1 MLLPNVKEALKNF
14 VCIVLGVICY
24 SPFGFAQNQ
33 LALDNNALTS
43 SQQKQIPRPSP
54 AIPAN
59 QVIKDKK
66 SIDSAPIDAE
76 KIVVVSK
83 TAPLNIDINTL
94 PLYGEFEKTPAQ
106 KVIDELFIKDCKKE
120 FASQKEAAQF
130 FSKMAWQYLE
140 EGDKATALSRFN
152 YAWLLDQEQT
162 ESYWGL
168 GVLEYQA
175 GNMSNAV
182 SLLKRGLAISD
193 KNYIMMVDLATVYL
207 KMAIQNQNSLFEIN
221 EAKTY
226 INKAIEIQPSYTNAY
241 WQLSTLYLIDNQL
254 DMSWEAFHKAFQMSP
269 TEVNQELLQ
278 ELLNKQADPKGI
290 FKKN

>member
-1 MLLPNVKEALKNF
+1 MLLPNVKKALKNF
-14 VCIVLGVICY
+14 VCIILGIVCY
-24 SPFGFAQNQ
+24 SPFGFSQSQ
-33 LALDNNALTS
+33 LILDNNVLSS
-43 SQQKQIPRPSP
+43 SQSKMPKPSP
-54 AIPAN
+54 AIPST
-59 QVIKDKK
+59 QLIKEKKVIE
-66 SIDSAPIDAE
+66 SAAIDAE
-76 KIVVVSK
+76 KIIVVTK

-94 PLYGEFEKTPAQ
+94 PLFGEFEKTPGQ
-106 KVIDELFIKDCKKE
+106 KIIDELFVKECQKEFSSKKE
-120 FASQKEAAQF
+120 ASTF

-152 YAWLLDQEQT
+152 YAWLLDQDQT

-175 GNMSNAV
+175 GNMSSAV

-241 WQLSTLYLIDNQL
+241 WQLSTLYLIDNQI
-254 DMSWEAFHKAFQMSP
+254 DMAWEAFHKAYQMNP
-269 TEVNQELLQ
+269 IEINQELLV
-278 ELLNKQADPKGI
+278 ELLTKQADPKGI

>member
-14 VCIVLGVICY
+14 VYIVFGIVCY
-24 SPFGFAQNQ
+24 TPFGFSQSQ
-33 LALDNNALTS
+33 LVLDNNVLTS
-43 SQQKQIPRPSP
+43 TQQKLLPKPSP
-54 AIPAN
+54 AIPPT
-59 QVIKDKK
+59 QIIKEKK
-66 SIDSAPIDAE
+66 AIESSPIDAE
-76 KIVVVSK
+76 KIIVVSK
-83 TAPLNIDINTL
+83 TAPLNIDISSL
-94 PLYGEFEKTPAQ
+94 PLYGEFEKTPGQ
-106 KVIDELFIKDCKKE
+106 KKVDELFIIECQKE
-120 FASQKEAAQF
+120 FSTRKQAAQF

-175 GNMSNAV
+175 GNMSNAIN
-182 SLLKRGLAISD
+182 LLKRGLAISD

-254 DMSWEAFHKAFQMSP
+254 DMAWEAFHKAYQMNP
-269 TEVNQELLQ
+269 IEVNQELLT